1 MPIDIPTDPTK
12 IPETLSLIERLLTNL
27 QNQIAL
33 LRELRHTLV
42 RRAGTEETV
51 YTPRTQLLQTPKRIP
66 RCQECG
72 APLGLDQNERAVLY
86 EGKYWHVRACMKV
99 PQ

>member
-1 MPIDIPTDPTK
+1 MQIDVPTTLEK
-12 IPETLSLIERLLTNL
+12 IPGTLTVIERLLTNL

-33 LRELRHTLV
+33 LRELRHVLV
-42 RRAGTEETV
+42 LRVGVRETV
-51 YTPRTQLLQTPKRIP
+51 YTPRSQLLSSKRIP

-72 APLGLDQNERAVLY
+72 APLGLDQNEHAVLY